1 MTDYPTSKYISVMY
15 RRIAK
20 SGGSYFSGKLDG
32 ARITLVKSSKK
43 TDDDQEIWN
52 LLQDEI
58 PERSPIPGLGPPAET
73 LTSGARWT
81 TRSLLKGEPP

>member
-15 RRIAK
+15 RRTAK

-58 PERSPIPGLGPPAET
+58 PERKPDPRARTAGGDPDFRRQVDDEIPSE
-73 LTSGARWT
+73 R
-81 TRSLLKGEPP
+81 